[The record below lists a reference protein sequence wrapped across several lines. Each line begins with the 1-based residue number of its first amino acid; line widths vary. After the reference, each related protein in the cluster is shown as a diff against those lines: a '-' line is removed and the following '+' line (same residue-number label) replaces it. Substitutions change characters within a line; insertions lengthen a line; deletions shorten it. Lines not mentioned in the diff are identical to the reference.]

1 MCSEKENWMLR
12 RAKDLNGYKLDAR
25 DGEIGKV
32 KEFYFDD
39 HSWTVRYLVADT
51 GGWLSGR
58 TVLISP
64 YALDPANEGGQVIP
78 VDLTKAQIERS
89 PLLDTD
95 RPVSRQYEWEYFS
108 FYGWP
113 AYWDGPYTWGPSA
126 YPTRAQNRW
135 SEASRHERTGDP
147 HLRSTREVTGCNIQA
162 QDGEIGHVDD
172 FVIDDDTWTIRY
184 LIVDTQNWWP
194 GKKVLIPTQW
204 IERISWEESRVFIH
218 LTREAIKQSPEY
230 TDHTLITRDHEIKLY
245 RHYNREG
252 YWADELAESMR

>member
-1 MCSEKENWMLR
+1 MLR
-12 RAKDLNGYKLDAR
+12 KAKDLNGYKLEAR
-25 DGEIGKV
+25 DGDIGNI

-64 YALDPANEGGQVIP
+64 YALSPANEDSKSIP
-78 VDLTKAQIERS
+78 VDLTKIQIERS
-89 PLLDTD
+89 PSLDTD

-126 YPTRAQNRW
+126 YPTLAQTRW
-135 SEASRHERTGDP
+135 SEASREQTDDP
-147 HLRSTREVTGCNIQA
+147 HLRSTRDVSGRDIQA
-162 QDGEIGHVDD
+162 QDGQIGHVED
-172 FVIDDDTWTIRY
+172 FVIDDETWMIRY
-184 LIVDTQNWWP
+184 LIVNTQNWLP

-204 IERISWEESRVFIH
+204 IERISWEESKVFVHKTGETIRH
-218 LTREAIKQSPEY
+218 SPEY
-230 TDHTLITRDHEIKLY
+230 TDQTLITRDHEIKLH
-245 RHYNREG
+245 RHYGREG
-252 YWADELAESMR
+252 YWADDPARSTR

>member
-1 MCSEKENWMLR
+1 MLR
-12 RAKDLNGYKLDAR
+12 KAKDLNGYKLDAR
-25 DGEIGKV
+25 DGVIGRV

-51 GGWLSGR
+51 GGWLNGR
-58 TVLISP
+58 MVLISP
-64 YALDPANEGGQVIP
+64 YALDPADEGGKVIP
-78 VDLTKAQIERS
+78 VDLTRAQIEKS
-89 PLLDTD
+89 PSLGTD

-113 AYWDGPYTWGPSA
+113 AYWDGPYAWGPST
-126 YPTRAQNRW
+126 YPMRGQTQW
-135 SEASRHERTGDP
+135 SEASHRDRTEDP
-147 HLRSTREVTGCNIQA
+147 HLRSTKEVTGCSIRA
-162 QDGEIGHVDD
+162 QDGEIGHVGD

-218 LTREAIKQSPEY
+218 MTREALRQSPEY
-230 TDHTLITRDHEIKLY
+230 TDQTLITRDHEIKLH
-245 RHYNREG
+245 RHYDREG
-252 YWADELAESMR
+252 YWAEDVVQPIR